1 MSNLIS
7 NADKAL
13 FTGSY
18 NDFFDTFKKQIV
30 IYKEPIKVATS
41 VSSQSLYGYETES
54 NETNYTYTPVSGIY
68 YGIVSNRP
76 AAESNE
82 QVKEANISFNGN
94 SLHLKVEKNARDFI
108 LNDKT
113 ERIEI
118 EGHNYNLTSKDKRV
132 SFLSKDFYLFNL
144 EEMY

>member
-7 NADKAL
+7 NSDKAL

-18 NDFFDTFKKQIV
+18 NDFFDTFKKKII

-41 VSSQSLYGYETES
+41 VNSQSMYGYETES
-54 NETNYTYTPVSGIY
+54 NETNYTYTPVSGIF
-68 YGIVSNRP
+68 YGIVSTKP
-76 AAESNE
+76 TAESQE
-82 QVKEANISFNGN
+82 QIKEANVSFNAGN
-94 SLHLKVEKNARDFI
+94 LNLKVEEDARNFI
-108 LNDKT
+108 KKDKT

-118 EGHNYNLTSKDKRV
+118 EGRNYNLIGGDKRV
-132 SFLSKDFYLFNL
+132 SFLSKDFFIFNL